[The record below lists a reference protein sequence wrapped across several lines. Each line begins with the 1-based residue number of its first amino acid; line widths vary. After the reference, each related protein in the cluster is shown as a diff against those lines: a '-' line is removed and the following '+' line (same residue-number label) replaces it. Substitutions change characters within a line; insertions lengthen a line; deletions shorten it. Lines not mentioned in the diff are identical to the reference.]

1 MKGTVYAARLARAA
15 PLLHRQRLTDLIDRA
30 ARHRVALV
38 CAPAGAGKTV
48 ACAWW
53 AAAPPGDRRVAW
65 LTLKAGDDQAWFWAD
80 VCASLTRA
88 RAVPPE
94 AVRSLQDAS
103 AEDFPLRLVEVARLF
118 ATPVVLMLDN
128 AHTITDEAVLA
139 GLDVLIRHAAP
150 ALSLLFAGRR
160 PPGLQ
165 LGRLQASGE
174 LAMVGASS
182 LACTPDEVDAYLAL
196 LGLDRDAVGHG
207 ACWIEAHR
215 NSVPPWASAAATPL
229 SATREPPQRGEAC
242 PAVAGEGGGTRASCT
257 R

>member
-1 MKGTVYAARLARAA
+1 MTRTVYAARMARAA
-15 PLLHRQRLTDLIDRA
+15 HQGEAAGQRQPGCPAGQLRIPVAGGPLLHRQRLTDLIDRA
-30 ARHRVALV
+30 ARRRVALV

-53 AAAPPGDRRVAW
+53 AAARPGGRRVAW

-88 RAVPPE
+88 RAVPAE

-118 ATPVVLMLDN
+118 IAPIVLMLDN
-128 AHTITDEAVLA
+128 AHALTDGTVLA

-150 ALSLLFAGRR
+150 ALSLVLAGRR

-174 LAMVGASS
+174 LAMVGAAS

-196 LGLDRDAVGHG
+196 LGLGRDAASQG
-207 ACWIEAHR
+207 ALLD
-215 NSVPPWASAAATPL
+215 L
-229 SATREPPQRGEAC
+229 SASQLTAALGIC
-242 PAVAGEGGGTRASCT
+242 GGHPA
-257 R
+257 

>member
-1 MKGTVYAARLARAA
+1 MTGTVYAARPARAVHQKA
-15 PLLHRQRLTDLIDRA
+15 PAGQRQPQRLAGQLRIPASFPLLHRQRVTDLIDRA
-30 ARHRVALV
+30 ARHRVALL

-53 AAAPPGDRRVAW
+53 AAAQRGDRRVAW
-65 LTLKAGDDQAWFWAD
+65 LTLNAGDDQAWFWAD

-118 ATPVVLMLDN
+118 TAPIVLLLDN
-128 AHTITDEAVLA
+128 AHALTDGTVLA

-150 ALSLLFAGRR
+150 ALSLFISGRR

-165 LGRLQASGE
+165 LGRLRVSGE
-174 LAMVGASS
+174 LAMVGAAS
-182 LACTPDEVDAYLAL
+182 LAWTPDEVHAYLAVP
-196 LGLDRDAVGHG
+196 GLDRTPPTTMRR
-207 ACWIEAHR
+207 WIEAPR
-215 NSVPPWASAAATPL
+215 N
-229 SATREPPQRGEAC
+229 
-242 PAVAGEGGGTRASCT
+242 
-257 R
+257 

>member
-1 MKGTVYAARLARAA
+1 MTGTGYAARPTRAA
-15 PLLHRQRLTDLIDRA
+15 NQKAPAGQRQPQRLAGQLRIPAASFPLLHRQRVTDLIDRA

-53 AAAPPGDRRVAW
+53 AAAQPGGPRLAW
-65 LTLKAGDDQAWFWAD
+65 LTLKAGDHQAWCWAD

-118 ATPVVLMLDN
+118 IAPIVLMLDN
-128 AHTITDEAVLA
+128 AHALTDGTVLA

-150 ALSLLFAGRR
+150 AL
-160 PPGLQ
+160 
-165 LGRLQASGE
+165 
-174 LAMVGASS
+174 
-182 LACTPDEVDAYLAL
+182 
-196 LGLDRDAVGHG
+196 DRK
-207 ACWIEAHR
+207 
-215 NSVPPWASAAATPL
+215 SV
-229 SATREPPQRGEAC
+229 
-242 PAVAGEGGGTRASCT
+242 V
-257 R
+257 

>member
-1 MKGTVYAARLARAA
+1 MTGTVYAARPTRAA
-15 PLLHRQRLTDLIDRA
+15 NQKAPAGQRQPQRLAGQLRIPAASFPLLHRQRVTDLIDRA

-53 AAAPPGDRRVAW
+53 AAAQREDRRVAW

-80 VCASLTRA
+80 VCASLTRP

-103 AEDFPLRLVEVARLF
+103 ADDFPLRLAEVTRLF
-118 ATPVVLMLDN
+118 TAPIVLLLDN
-128 AHTITDEAVLA
+128 AHALTDGTVLA

-150 ALSLLFAGRR
+150 ALSLFFSGRR

-165 LGRLQASGE
+165 MGRLRASGE
-174 LAMVGASS
+174 PAMVGAAS
-182 LACTPDEVDAYLAL
+182 LAWTPGEVDAYLAL
-196 LGLDRDAVGHG
+196 PGLDRDVADHDALLDLSPSQLTAALGICGGH
-207 ACWIEAHR
+207 
-215 NSVPPWASAAATPL
+215 
-229 SATREPPQRGEAC
+229 
-242 PAVAGEGGGTRASCT
+242 PA
-257 R
+257 